1 MTDETIGLLILSFV
15 AIAAF
20 VVMAYAVW
28 LSASD
33 RNSGRKPTPA
43 EVGGMPGV
51 WQTSSGCNAVSCDA
65 GGGGDC

>member
-1 MTDETIGLLILSFV
+1 MTEETIGMLILSCV

-43 EVGGMPGV
+43 EVGQMPGV
-51 WQTSSGCNAVSCDA
+51 WQSSSGCDA
-65 GGGGDC
+65 SGAGDSGL